1 MLSGNRVMQTRGRK
15 EDHYG
20 YSEKHRAGA
29 GAPACTAG
37 RGRVRQIVSKT
48 LAQNDAVSITL
59 FAFSKGEEIST
70 HASGGDAMVLV
81 LEGRGRFTIDGRE
94 HFCSAGESIV
104 MPAGKPHA
112 VYAAEDFKMLL
123 TVVFPQN

>member
-1 MLSGNRVMQTRGRK
+1 MAILKNIAQEQVLPLAQQV
-15 EDHYG
+15 EA
-20 YSEKHRAGA
+20 EAG
-29 GAPACTAG
+29 
-37 RGRVRQIVSKT
+37 QIVSKT

-81 LEGRGRFTIDGRE
+81 LEGSGRFTIDGRE
-94 HFCSAGESIV
+94 HFCSAGE
-104 MPAGKPHA
+104 KPHA

-123 TVVFPQN
+123 TVVFPRN

>member
-1 MLSGNRVMQTRGRK
+1 MAILKNIAQEQVLPLAQQV
-15 EDHYG
+15 EA
-20 YSEKHRAGA
+20 ERADRQQD
-29 GAPACTAG
+29 AC
-37 RGRVRQIVSKT
+37 
-48 LAQNDAVSITL
+48 QNDAVSITL

>member
-29 GAPACTAG
+29 GAQQVEAEAG
-37 RGRVRQIVSKT
+37 QIVSKT

-123 TVVFPQN
+123 TVVFPRN